1 MLIIP
6 ISSIFYK
13 IKICA
18 TSECQPRYLVATL
31 PYFSRRFDISVRDFA
46 SRRKIGIES
55 GKAKERQRGRES
67 EREGGEGEIEGGN
80 ICTKGQSRRVA
91 DVNLLRSDEAKSRG
105 GDRPVEEAG
114 GSG

>member
-18 TSECQPRYLVATL
+18 TSERQPRYLVATL
-31 PYFSRRFDISVRDFA
+31 PYFSQRFDISVRDFA

-55 GKAKERQRGRES
+55 GKAKERQRGG
-67 EREGGEGEIEGGN
+67 ERKGEGGEGDRGRKYLYEGTKPSSGRREFIAFRRGEIERG
-80 ICTKGQSRRVA
+80 
-91 DVNLLRSDEAKSRG
+91 RSTGRG
-105 GDRPVEEAG
+105 GRG
-114 GSG
+114 